1 MPEMWN
7 FEFFCVLCPI
17 FSHPSAVCHTVAVS
31 KMVEDRIV
39 QLSPQIRPIPLIFA
53 I

>member
-17 FSHPSAVCHTVAVS
+17 FSHPSAVCHTGGCI
-31 KMVEDRIV
+31 KNGWG
-39 QLSPQIRPIPLIFA
+39 
-53 I
+53 